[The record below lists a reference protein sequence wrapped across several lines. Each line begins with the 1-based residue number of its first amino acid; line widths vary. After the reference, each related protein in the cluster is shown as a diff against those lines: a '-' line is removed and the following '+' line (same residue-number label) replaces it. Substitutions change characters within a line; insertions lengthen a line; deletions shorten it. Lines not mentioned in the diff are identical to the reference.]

1 MFDFRIYITFFRN
14 SFVLTPC
21 LQFALQKKE
30 FDVDNLSKSELRM
43 LLSVMEGELEA
54 RDVVIEALRVR
65 TFWDCVLIIAW
76 RAIGR
81 GAFPLSF

>member
-1 MFDFRIYITFFRN
+1 M
-14 SFVLTPC
+14 
-21 LQFALQKKE
+21 
-30 FDVDNLSKSELRM
+30 DNLSKSELRM

-65 TFWDCVLIIAW
+65 TFWDRVIIISQK
-76 RAIGR
+76 AIGR